1 MNLEEL
7 KRKIKE
13 DNPYFKN
20 MEIKDYQVFD
30 LLTLNE
36 EKANCKKC
44 SGLNNCL
51 NSKKGFE
58 PFIDESNNISYTRC
72 KFMQNE
78 LDLALKSEKLNMMYI
93 SSNVSKARLEG
104 FRLDDDKRIKCMQY
118 ARNFINSYKSDS
130 YTKGAYI
137 CGDTG
142 KGKTYLLSAIAN
154 ALIEKNCYV
163 TLVYFPDLIND
174 LKDDF
179 DKLNSKINELKKTE
193 ILILDD
199 FGVGNMTSWV
209 RDSILAP
216 ILNYRLSDC
225 KPVFISSNIP
235 FGKLS
240 DYLKVKD
247 DRDTIPSARI
257 VRRIYELCDYLEI

>member
-20 MEIKDYQVFD
+20 VEIKDYQVFD
-30 LLTLNE
+30 LLTFNE

-51 NSKKGFE
+51 NSKKGYE
-58 PFIDESNNISYTRC
+58 PFIDNQNNISYTRC
-72 KFMQNE
+72 KYMQNE
-78 LDLALKSEKLNMMYI
+78 LDLALKSAKLNVMY
-93 SSNVSKARLEG
+93 VPKKVLEARLDS
-104 FRLDDDKRIKCMQY
+104 FRLDSDNRTKCMKY
-118 ARNFINSYKSDS
+118 ARNFIKSYDEDA

-137 CGDTG
+137 FGDTG
-142 KGKTYLLSAIAN
+142 KGKTYLLSAIAHS
-154 ALIEKNCYV
+154 LMEKNHTV
-163 TLVYFPDLIND
+163 TFVYFPDLIND

-179 DKLNSKINELKKTE
+179 DKLNSKINELKQTE

-209 RDSILAP
+209 RDTILAP

-235 FGKLS
+235 FKRLE
-240 DYLKVKD
+240 DYLTVKD
-247 DRDTIPSARI
+247 DRDNIPAARI